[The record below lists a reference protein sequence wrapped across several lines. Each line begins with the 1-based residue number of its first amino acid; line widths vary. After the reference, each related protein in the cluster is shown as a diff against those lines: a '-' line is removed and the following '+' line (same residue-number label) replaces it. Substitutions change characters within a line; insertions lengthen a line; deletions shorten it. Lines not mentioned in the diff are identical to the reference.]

1 MSALRLLARIALFPV
16 WIIFKFLLMWI
27 HIFSLLGFAV
37 AGLSIF
43 VMAIAILMFIAQG
56 EWLLLASVLT
66 GGFIVFL
73 AVLCGGG
80 ILLLINKVDNALS
93 DLVFN

>member
-1 MSALRLLARIALFPV
+1 MSDLRFLVRVALFPV

-43 VMAIAILMFIAQG
+43 VMAIAIIAFVVQE

-73 AVLCGGG
+73 TVLCGGG
-80 ILLLINKVDNALS
+80 ILLLINKVDNVLS